1 MKQPSSIVFASL
13 TLLSILIPG
22 ESSRSQQKPSS
33 ELQVKHPGNPSGELS
48 KTLPKKLPPL
58 RRLGN
63 GMCFLT
69 PHRLLDLRI
78 GAGELP
84 DKGRWDLEALMKSF
98 ALFGTDGLVIEIS
111 DSKSDWK
118 NLPKL
123 LDITDKLNR
132 VQARVW
138 VAIRT
143 PVDGGN
149 SEPFL
154 GAYIRWAEE
163 IAKLAKK
170 HPSLVALYIPK
181 IYRGKNLFIIHPGK
195 LARMRAALRPQ
206 GVSLIGQIYDLIPEN
221 ISDYSPYLDGIVLQ
235 YTNTQ
240 SPLNLES
247 FLFMAKK
254 LSPKNWK
261 VLGGYS
267 LGPNLFSKKTPPP
280 WLVTYFIRHAM
291 FRCDGFC
298 LDTLE
303 SNPDGSLKVGG
314 KTTTKK
320 ERKSLLIAMLQSIR
334 KYWRATPLPSKRSS
348 K

>member
-1 MKQPSSIVFASL
+1 MKHPFSIVIVSLALLPALKLGVRGQSKQTQDPKIQEKSHKQP
-13 TLLSILIPG
+13 
-22 ESSRSQQKPSS
+22 
-33 ELQVKHPGNPSGELS
+33 
-48 KTLPKKLPPL
+48 PPL

-69 PHRLLDLRI
+69 PPRLLDLRM
-78 GAGELP
+78 GAGGLP
-84 DKGRWDLEALMKSF
+84 DKGRWDLKALMKSF
-98 ALFGTDGLVIEIS
+98 TQFGTDGLVIEIS
-111 DSKSDWK
+111 DSKSDWE

-123 LDITDKLNR
+123 LDQMDKLNR
-132 VQARVW
+132 VQAKVW
-138 VAIRT
+138 VAVRT

-163 IAKLAKK
+163 IAKLAKE

-181 IYRGKNLFIIHPGK
+181 IYRGKNMFIIHPGK

-206 GVSLIGQIYDLIPEN
+206 GVNLIGQIYDLIPEN
-221 ISDYSPYLDGIVLQ
+221 ISDYSSYLDGIVLQ

-254 LSPKNWK
+254 VAPKNWK

-267 LGPNLFSKKTPPP
+267 LGPNRFGKKTPPS
-280 WLVTYFIRHAM
+280 WLVSYFIRHAM

-298 LDTLE
+298 LD
-303 SNPDGSLKVGG
+303 SIGVSPDGRLEVGE
-314 KTTTKK
+314 KTISTKN
-320 ERKSLLIAMLQSIR
+320 RKSLLLAMLQSIR
-334 KYWRATPLPSKRSS
+334 KYWKVPPLPLKGNSK
-348 K
+348 